1 MTQEEIQKMLETLA
15 KGGINVNGDLVLE
28 KHVKHEVAN
37 VESGGIGIQIV
48 NGITSESKASNN
60 NAGRPKRAGKTINKA
75 FIYDAEDDRNTR
87 LQLFFQGLI
96 ALNWIN
102 QDTDLRNFLSIFS
115 GGETTCRI
123 IWTGDINA
131 LAELFKEL
139 VTRKQF
145 VKLPVGE
152 SIWLMVNARFWDHE
166 GNKEFGNEKLGATR
180 SPIEQKDNIDTL
192 VDILNPAISV
202 EDLQERL
209 QSQY

>member
-1 MTQEEIQKMLETLA
+1 MSLDNLQQALESLA
-15 KGGINVNGDLVLE
+15 KGGININGDLVLE
-28 KHVKHEVAN
+28 KHVEHEIGN
-37 VESGGIGIQIV
+37 VESGGIGIQII
-48 NGITSESKASNN
+48 NGRTSESKASNN

-75 FIYDAEDDRNTR
+75 FFYDAEDNRNTR

-96 ALNWIN
+96 ALNWIKH
-102 QDTDLRNFLSIFS
+102 DTDLRNFLSIFS

-180 SPIEQKDNIDTL
+180 SPVEQKDNIDTL
-192 VDILNPAISV
+192 VEILNPDISIK
-202 EDLQERL
+202 DLQERL